1 MHSILSSVFLRR
13 AVRPASAA
21 RAARAARHAS
31 SSTTS
36 STSPPIVELRE
47 YKLHPAFAAD
57 YIKATV
63 AAASVRH
70 EHVPTRLFS
79 LPETGG
85 ALNVATH
92 LYDYVGGHA
101 EREAARG
108 GMPGDA
114 RWVEYLGE
122 VRPFV
127 AEQRSTIFVEASDI
141 VDNFSLHGM
150 SGAGP
155 QPYKPNPG
163 DTSPSYEGI
172 CDTSPIYE
180 IRRYQL
186 KLGYDTV
193 PRFLAHYA
201 SGLGSKLGAE
211 GTHESTSLVTLL
223 YSDIG
228 PLNEVIEVWRHGAG
242 THAMQVSRGAARG
255 AGPWRDAI
263 SEIADLAMSF
273 TSTVHKPVG
282 GGLSKWN

>member
-1 MHSILSSVFLRR
+1 MLSSIRSTVFLRR

-21 RAARAARHAS
+21 RAARHAS
-31 SSTTS
+31 S

-92 LYDYVGGHA
+92 LYDYAGGHA

-150 SGAGP
+150 GGAGGG
-155 QPYKPNPG
+155 PG
-163 DTSPSYEGI
+163 GGGSGDA
-172 CDTSPIYE
+172 SPIYE

-193 PRFLAHYA
+193 PRFLTHYA

-263 SEIADLAMSF
+263 SEIAGLAMSF